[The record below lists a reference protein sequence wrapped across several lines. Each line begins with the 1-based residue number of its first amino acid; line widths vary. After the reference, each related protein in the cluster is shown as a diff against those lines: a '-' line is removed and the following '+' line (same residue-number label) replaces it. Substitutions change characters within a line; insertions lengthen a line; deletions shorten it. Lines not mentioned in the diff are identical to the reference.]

1 MRSSVEVV
9 SSDVKAE
16 VEDSNSWMVEDK
28 MQVKPTRRRWRG
40 HVIDATQRV
49 ILSSLSLCILW
60 SSNLLS
66 STQHASQS
74 GTRG

>member
-1 MRSSVEVV
+1 
-9 SSDVKAE
+9 
-16 VEDSNSWMVEDK
+16 

-60 SSNLLS
+60 SSNLLYLFDLWF
-66 STQHASQS
+66 
-74 GTRG
+74 RGL